1 MPINYAN
8 EIEQV
13 YITLAM
19 KFLGDI
25 PFTGPNILLSTAA
38 VFRSVDVATSS
49 LPTWIPD
56 RRADKRCS
64 SPFDSIS
71 WDSLTDM
78 EQTWS
83 VSDDNKVLT
92 LTGWRHGVIVSKADE
107 ICEISTFKQ
116 LSELVHH

>member
-13 YITLAM
+13 YIMLAM

-38 VFRSVDVATSS
+38 VFRSVDVAASS

-56 RRADKRCS
+56 GGLTNGAPHR
-64 SPFDSIS
+64 SI
-71 WDSLTDM
+71 
-78 EQTWS
+78 QY
-83 VSDDNKVLT
+83 
-92 LTGWRHGVIVSKADE
+92 HGIHGQIWGRLGVCLMTTRS
-107 ICEISTFKQ
+107 
-116 LSELVHH
+116 